1 MLIAISVKKNNNN
14 KARKKW
20 EAVEAWNKMNSI
32 MALNAA

>member
-1 MLIAISVKKNNNN
+1 MLIAFSVKKKN